1 MGGIT
6 RMNMGANEMNQLGS
20 NKTRRG
26 DGECPPSALLTDDDH
41 VAVVLVNYKNARDT
55 LRCIDSLR
63 QLDYGAYSIVV
74 VDNCSGDG
82 SYERFMELEPS
93 VKVIRS
99 DSNDGFAA
107 ACNLAMTG
115 LRGSPIK
122 YFWLLNNDTI
132 VRKDALAEL
141 VAVAQQSD
149 SIGAVG
155 SRIVDLHDVEKTI
168 CAGGGVISRITGRSM
183 HIENFTAHTKLDY
196 LCGASCLIR
205 RDAYEDIGPLSEKY
219 FLYWEDADYS
229 FRMTKKNWLI
239 SFADKSIVMHAESN
253 TVGKGSSRFDYFFS
267 RGSVIF
273 LRNHFKYHW
282 IIPLLVCLSGRLALR
297 LIRGNYAGAL
307 AIATGVVHGLAG
319 QLRRPG

>member
-1 MGGIT
+1 MNKILSIST
-6 RMNMGANEMNQLGS
+6 RH
-20 NKTRRG
+20 R
-26 DGECPPSALLTDDDH
+26 DGQSPAASTSTDAHH

-55 LRCIDSLR
+55 LRCIESLG
-63 QLDYGAYSIVV
+63 QLDYGSYSIVV

-82 SYERFMELEPS
+82 SYERFKELEPS

-107 ACNLAMTG
+107 ACNMAMNA
-115 LRGSPIK
+115 LRDSAVK
-122 YFWLLNNDTI
+122 YFWLLNNDTV
-132 VRKDALAEL
+132 VRKDTLSEL
-141 VAVAQQSD
+141 VAVAEQSD
-149 SIGAVG
+149 AIGAVG
-155 SRIVDLHDVEKTI
+155 SRIVDLHDSDKTI

-183 HIENFTAHTKLDY
+183 HVENFTVDTKLDY

-229 FRMTKKNWLI
+229 FRLAKKNWSI

-253 TVGKGSSRFDYFFS
+253 TVGKGSPRFDYFFS

-273 LRNHFKYHW
+273 LRSHFKYHW
-282 IIPLLVCLSGRLALR
+282 VVPLLVSLSGRLAR
-297 LIRGNYAGAL
+297 RVIRGNYAGAV
-307 AIATGVVHGLAG
+307 AIATGVAHGLSG
-319 QLRRPG
+319 QLRRPN

>member
-1 MGGIT
+1 MKKILSIST
-6 RMNMGANEMNQLGS
+6 RH
-20 NKTRRG
+20 R
-26 DGECPPSALLTDDDH
+26 DGQSPAPGTLTDAHH

-55 LRCIDSLR
+55 LRCIESLR
-63 QLDYGAYSIVV
+63 QLDYGSYSIVV

-82 SYERFMELEPS
+82 SYERFMELGPS
-93 VKVIRS
+93 VKVIGS

-107 ACNLAMTG
+107 ACNMAMNA
-115 LRGSPIK
+115 LRDSAVK

-132 VRKDALAEL
+132 VRKDTLSEL
-141 VAVAQQSD
+141 VAVAEQSA

-155 SRIVDLHDVEKTI
+155 SRIVDLHNVDKTI

-183 HIENFTAHTKLDY
+183 HVENFTADTKLDY

-205 RDAYEDIGPLSEKY
+205 RDAYLDIGPLSEQY

-229 FRMTKKNWLI
+229 FRLAKKNWSI

-253 TVGKGSSRFDYFFS
+253 TVGKGSPRFDYFFS

-273 LRNHFKYHW
+273 LRSHFKYHW
-282 IIPLLVCLSGRLALR
+282 AVPLLVSLSGRLAR
-297 LIRGNYAGAL
+297 RVIKGNYAGAV
-307 AIATGVVHGLAG
+307 AIATGVAHGLSG

>member
-1 MGGIT
+1 
-6 RMNMGANEMNQLGS
+6 MNELES
-20 NKTRRG
+20 NKTHRG
-26 DGECPPSALLTDDDH
+26 DGERPPSGPLTDDNH
-41 VAVVLVNYKNARDT
+41 VAVVLVNYKNAKDT
-55 LRCIDSLR
+55 LRCVDSLR
-63 QLDYGAYSIVV
+63 QLDYGSYSIVV

-82 SYERFMELEPS
+82 SYEQFMKLEPL

-107 ACNLAMTG
+107 ACNLAMNA
-115 LRGSPIK
+115 LRDSPVK

-132 VRKDALAEL
+132 VRKDSLAEL

-149 SIGAVG
+149 AIGAVG
-155 SRIVDLHDVEKTI
+155 SRIVDLHNVEKTI
-168 CAGGGVISRITGRSM
+168 CVGGGVISRVTGRSM
-183 HIENFTAHTKLDY
+183 HVENFTAHTKLDY

-229 FRMTKKNWLI
+229 FRLAKRNWLI
-239 SFADKSIVMHAESN
+239 SFADKSVVMHAESN

-273 LRNHFKYHW
+273 LRNHCKYYW
-282 IIPLLVCLSGRLALR
+282 VVPLLVSLSGRLAR
-297 LIRGNYAGAL
+297 RVIKGNYVGAL
-307 AIATGVVHGLAG
+307 AIATGVAHGLSG